1 MKALTMILKH
11 KKQLLLIMIG
21 ILTGIILDKY
31 TSLSFPHAIASGSSA
46 SEITNSNVQN
56 THQKI
61 EKLGKIL
68 AVESHPENNFDAW
81 LVQAPNGKKMTLY
94 TTGDIVFSGT
104 LWNIQTKENLNVV
117 FNPSNSNI
125 SPVSNNPI
133 NQNSTANIDTDS
145 TGLISKNF
153 QGQIPEAIKALDSL
167 GGIKIGNA
175 GPADTLYIIIDPR
188 CPYCHQAYVALKPYM
203 DKGVSIKWIPTVA
216 LGNSEEGL
224 PMANAILHAQ
234 NRTELDKI
242 MSNPQM
248 HTKDLSQTDRDTLN
262 RNLAYMFQVF
272 KQNGDQQ
279 AGVPVS
285 FFVDKTS
292 GQPRMM
298 MGISEMAIIEMI
310 LGK

>member
-1 MKALTMILKH
+1 MKALTMTLKH
-11 KKQLLLIMIG
+11 KKQLLLIMTG
-21 ILTGIILDKY
+21 ILTGIFLDKY
-31 TSLSFPHAIASGSSA
+31 ASLSFPQAIATGSSA
-46 SEITNSNVQN
+46 SEIINSNTQNVQ
-56 THQKI
+56 QKI

-68 AVESHPENNFDAW
+68 AVENHPENNFDAW
-81 LVQAPNGKKMTLY
+81 LVQAPNGKKMTFY
-94 TTGDIVFSGT
+94 TTGDIIFSGT

-117 FNPSNSNI
+117 FNSSNSNI
-125 SPVSNNPI
+125 LSNNTNSI
-133 NQNSTANIDTDS
+133 DQNYNENISVDS

-175 GPADTLYIIIDPR
+175 GVADTLYIIIDPR
-188 CPYCHQAYVALKPYM
+188 CPYCHQAYTALKPYM

-216 LGNSEEGL
+216 LGKSEEGL

-248 HTKDLSQTDRDTLN
+248 HTKNLSQTDKDTLS

-279 AGVPVS
+279 AGVPVA